1 MDALSSRPPKKAGWT
16 GDGHLVRTPHPPQ
29 RIPTEAIVTSRP
41 GTDGGE
47 ALISEFLRTGRE
59 MIAAQRDV
67 LLGYLG
73 AGPGV
78 RPPAP
83 VAPPEPDLALEAD
96 SIERAEESG
105 AVVAPPK
112 RYLMREFDLADAVPV
127 DEELAGLRFA
137 VVGEGQVAE
146 MLTARLAGYGAETE
160 LVQAVPRHGAD
171 GVFHLSPSFPDDFA
185 LYQAVLAGGPRWL
198 IANGPADGARGFFR
212 TVAKEY
218 PDTVAR
224 VVEQHPE
231 STVDEQVETLL
242 AELSAGDWEPVVVRR
257 DGARRG
263 LRLTEE
269 GLGSTGAAGDGTA
282 EAEALG
288 LDADSVVLLVGGAN
302 GITARLATTLASA
315 SRCHLELFGRTA
327 VPIDGEEPVIATATT
342 TEDLRAALI
351 GSGLTEPAEIERTLR
366 LIEAEREARGTLR
379 RIGDLGSPVRYHS
392 VDVLDAEAVH
402 RAVKEIHAGH
412 GRLDGIVYAAG
423 VVEDELIAE
432 KDPASFDR
440 VFAAKV
446 EGASTLL
453 AAVGELPEPPKFAV
467 LFGSVAAA
475 LGTRGQADYAAA
487 NDALEA
493 LGHRWSTVYGR
504 RGLTV
509 HWGPWAATGR
519 RGIDPGEG
527 TLSLLRELAWGDKG
541 LTAVTYTASGW

>member
-1 MDALSSRPPKKAGWT
+1 M
-16 GDGHLVRTPHPPQ
+16 
-29 RIPTEAIVTSRP
+29 TSRP

-47 ALISEFLRTGRE
+47 ALISEFLRTSRE

-73 AGPGV
+73 TV
-78 RPPAP
+78 PA
-83 VAPPEPDLALEAD
+83 APEPVPAEP
-96 SIERAEESG
+96 AEEPDV
-105 AVVAPPK
+105 VVAAPK
-112 RYLMREFDLADAVPV
+112 RYLMREFDLADSVPV

-137 VVGEGQVAE
+137 VVGEGQVADL
-146 MLTARLAGYGAETE
+146 LTARLAGYGAETE
-160 LVQAVPRHGAD
+160 LVQGAPRQGAD

-212 TVAKEY
+212 TVAREY

-224 VVEQHPE
+224 VVEQPPE
-231 STVDEQVETLL
+231 STVDDQVEALL

-269 GLGSTGAAGDGTA
+269 GLDPLGGTDAGPAGDGAA

-288 LDADSVVLLVGGAN
+288 LDSDSVVLLVGGAR

-315 SRCHLELFGRTA
+315 SRCRVELFGRTA
-327 VPIDGEEPVIATATT
+327 VPIDGEEPGIATATT
-342 TEDLRAALI
+342 TEELRAALS
-351 GSGLTEPAEIERTLR
+351 GGGLTEPAEVERVLR
-366 LIEAEREARGTLR
+366 IVEAEREVRGTLR

-402 RAVKEIHAGH
+402 RAVKEIHAEH
-412 GRLDGIVYAAG
+412 GRIDGIVYAAG
-423 VVEDELIAE
+423 AVEDELIAA

-440 VFAAKV
+440 VFVTKV

-453 AAVGELPEPPKFAV
+453 AAVGELPEAPKFAV
-467 LFGSVAAA
+467 LFGSIAAT
-475 LGTRGQADYAAA
+475 LGNRGQSGYAAA

-509 HWGPWAATGR
+509 HWGPWAPTGAGDPMAAPDLMRDYAR
-519 RGIDPGEG
+519 RGIELIDPEEG
-527 TLSLLRELAWGDKG
+527 TLSLLRELAWGDEG
-541 LTAVTYTASGW
+541 LTAVTYAASGW